1 MDIMKMMKQ
10 AKQMQERMGSL
21 QEEIA
26 ELTVEGSAG
35 GGMVSVTLS
44 GKGEMKGLKIDP
56 SLAKAE
62 EVEILEDLI
71 LAAHQDAKSKAEALL
86 QEKTQEM
93 MGGLGLPRRLQDAV
107 LRTSWPIARLPAPR
121 SRS

>member
-93 MGGLGLPRRLQDAV
+93 MGGLGLPAGFKM
-107 LRTSWPIARLPAPR
+107 PF
-121 SRS
+121 